1 MDADVSEHATV
12 GAAFTASY
20 GDLTASAAD
29 TAEGDLDSYYA
40 TCSDASGSSAGR
52 IRSCSRAW
60 TDARLD
66 RTVDYGE
73 GSYSTKGET
82 SGWGFGAMY
91 ELAWDAY
98 KNEELTSLLQPFFNA
113 SVVSTRMDAYSETG
127 AGNAGL
133 EVGEQKWTT
142 GTFALGARWVG
153 QGGEDVF
160 GRRLAAEFRVNLAQD
175 VGDERGETTVGFQA
189 NPGFM
194 RRVRG
199 AETGQTAVQIGAGMS
214 VPVGLQSSLFVNA
227 DADFRSGSGSVSGSV
242 GYRYD
247 F

>member
-1 MDADVSEHATV
+1 MFGRVRVKRWTHTLV
-12 GAAFTASY
+12 
-20 GDLTASAAD
+20 LTS
-29 TAEGDLDSYYA
+29 
-40 TCSDASGSSAGR
+40 
-52 IRSCSRAW
+52 AW